1 MVRVLLSLILFAG
14 GFSCLNSQEALI
26 SELTQKWQNAAEY
39 TLELA
44 ESMPADLYDYRPCPE
59 CMTFSEQLLHMTH
72 NMNWLGKRY
81 LNAEPHSMTDFEEI
95 TEKEETIE
103 ILEEGLENAREAMGN
118 ITVEE
123 LDETVDF
130 FAGPM
135 TNRQIMHLMHDHLT
149 HHRGQLVVYLRLN
162 GITPPRY
169 RGW

>member
-1 MVRVLLSLILFAG
+1 MKIWTLLAFVSFFILPQ
-14 GFSCLNSQEALI
+14 LQSQTPLVQ
-26 SELTQKWQNAAEY
+26 ELTQKWQNAAEY

-44 ESMPADLYDYRPCPE
+44 ESMPAELYDYRPCPE

-81 LNAEPHSMTDFEEI
+81 LNADPHSAEDLEI
-95 TEKEETIE
+95 GQPKDITIE
-103 ILEEGLENAREAMGN
+103 WLTEGFDNALNAFRS
-118 ITVEE
+118 ISPEE
-123 LDETVDF
+123 LDDEVEF

-135 TNRQIMHLMHDHLT
+135 TKRQIMHLMHDHLT